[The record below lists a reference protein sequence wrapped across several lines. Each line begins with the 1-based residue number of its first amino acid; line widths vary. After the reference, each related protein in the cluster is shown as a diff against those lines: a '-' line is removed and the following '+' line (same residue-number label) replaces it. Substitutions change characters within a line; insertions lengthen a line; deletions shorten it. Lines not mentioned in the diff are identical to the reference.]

1 MASGIHV
8 QLDLRGVTGCPATSL
23 SEEVAVESVTVDP
36 DGTAASTGVVGDVTV
51 EHDGAG
57 GDVDGAEA
65 VFEDGPRSVYRYA
78 HDHECPCTRVPSHGC
93 PIRDRDAED
102 GRLRLT
108 FVAPDLDTLRA
119 IASDLDSCCADVS
132 VRRLVRTGAAGG
144 DRSLLVADRNAFTD
158 RQYEVLKTAHEMGYF
173 DSPKR
178 AKSDAV
184 ADELGVSVAT
194 FVEHLSVAQ
203 TKLFD
208 QLISN

>member
-8 QLDLRGVTGCPATSL
+8 QLDLRGVAGCPASAL
-23 SEEVAVESVTVDP
+23 SEEATVESVTVDRG
-36 DGTAASTGVVGDVTV
+36 DASASVIGEVTIS
-51 EHDGAG
+51 HG
-57 GDVDGAEA
+57 GDGEVDVDAADA
-65 VFEDGPRSVYRYA
+65 VFEDESKSVYRYA

-93 PIRDRDAED
+93 PVRDRGVDD

-119 IASDLDSCCADVS
+119 IASDLESCCADVT
-132 VRRLVRTGAAGG
+132 VRRLVRDGAAGG

-158 RQYEVLKTAHEMGYF
+158 RQYEVLETAHEMGYF

-178 AKSDAV
+178 AKSGAV
-184 ADELGVSVAT
+184 ADELGVSVPT

-208 QLISN
+208 QIISN

>member
-8 QLDLRGVTGCPATSL
+8 QLDLRGVAGCPAASL
-23 SEEVAVESVTVDP
+23 SEEVSIESVTVDP
-36 DGTAASTGVVGDVTV
+36 GGTATSPSVVGDVTV
-51 EHDGAG
+51 EHG
-57 GDVDGAEA
+57 GGDVDVDGAEP
-65 VFEDGPRSVYRYA
+65 VFGDGSRSVYRYT

-93 PIRDRDAED
+93 PVRDRGVND

-119 IASDLDSCCADVS
+119 IAADLESCCADVT
-132 VRRLVRTGAAGG
+132 VRRLVRDGAAEG

-158 RQYEVLKTAHEMGYF
+158 RQYEVLETAHEMGYF

-184 ADELGVSVAT
+184 ADELGVSVST

-208 QLISN
+208 QIISN